1 MHRHTSGLKPGFKRV
16 VSARIEVTT
25 IAGEDAVEH
34 ASTAWGEM
42 SLEKLNL
49 P

>member
-1 MHRHTSGLKPGFKRV
+1 MNRHTSGLKPGFKGV

-25 IAGEDAVEH
+25 MAGEDAVEH
-34 ASTAWGEM
+34 ASSARGEI
-42 SLEKLNL
+42 SLEKLYL